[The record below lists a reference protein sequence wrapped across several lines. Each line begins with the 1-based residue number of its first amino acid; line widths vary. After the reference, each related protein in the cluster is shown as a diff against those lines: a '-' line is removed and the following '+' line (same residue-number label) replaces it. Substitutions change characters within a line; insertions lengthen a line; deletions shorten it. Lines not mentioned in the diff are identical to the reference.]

1 MITVAK
7 FITKY
12 LEKKKISTVPI
23 FQGGAITNLINE
35 IGKNKKIKYYCPYH
49 EQALAMQIDAMARIG
64 EFSVGFVTSG
74 PGATNL
80 LTGILCSYYD
90 SIPGVFFTG
99 QVGQFHI
106 QKKNT
111 VRQRGFQETDII
123 SIYKSATKYCVQLKK
138 PEDIKYEL
146 DKVFY
151 LSQNGR
157 PGPCLI
163 DIPFNIQISKIN
175 PKKLKSY
182 KVKNKFFLKNNKKYR
197 QLINELN
204 KKKKILVLAGGGIR
218 TSKQVKEFHEFIK
231 KYKLPFITTW
241 ASQDITD
248 HSNPYFYGSVG
259 KHAYKSANVISQ
271 KSDLILSLGC
281 RFSPKILHKNFAYKA
296 KIISIDID
304 KKELDY
310 SIQKID
316 IKINDS
322 LKNTFKILNKSKKI
336 IIDNK
341 AWLEECIY
349 IKNSFFYTNKIKY
362 EYGKNFTDPYEFFI
376 KFSEIISDNS
386 IIFADAGC
394 NLCWC
399 MQSFRIKYGQ
409 RLISAWGNS
418 PMGYSVA
425 ASIGPEMLKKKNIY
439 SLIGDGSLLINIQE
453 LHFINKNNLRSKII
467 VLDNKVFGN
476 TKIGSKD
483 YFGTNGFGNDQ
494 EHGYYP
500 PDIKKI
506 ADCFDFN
513 YFFIKNNDEITSQ
526 LKKFTECKK
535 KSILHIN
542 ISPEQG
548 IIDYD
553 AKKIK

>member
-1 MITVAK
+1 MITVANY
-7 FITKY
+7 IVKY

-23 FQGGAITNLINE
+23 FQGGAIMNVINE
-35 IGKNKKIKYYCPYH
+35 IGKSNRIKYYCPYH

-64 EFSVGFVTSG
+64 EFSAGFVTSG

-90 SIPGVFFTG
+90 SIPGIFFTG

-111 VRQRGFQETDII
+111 VRQKGFQETDVI

-146 DKVFY
+146 DKIFY
-151 LSQNGR
+151 LSRSGR

-163 DIPFNIQISKIN
+163 DIPYNIQISKID
-175 PKKLKSY
+175 PTKLKSF
-182 KVKNKFFLKNNKKYR
+182 KRKSELFLKNKKKY
-197 QLINELN
+197 QELINELN

-218 TSKQVKEFHEFIK
+218 TSQQVKQFHRFIK
-231 KYKLPFITTW
+231 KYKLPFVTTW

-248 HSNPYFYGSVG
+248 HSNPYFYGSLG
-259 KHAYKSANVISQ
+259 RHAYKSANLIVQ
-271 KSDLILSLGC
+271 QSDLILSLGC
-281 RFSPKILHKNFAYKA
+281 RFSPKILDKNFANKA
-296 KIISIDID
+296 KIVSIDID

-310 SIQKID
+310 SIKKID
-316 IKINDS
+316 LKINDS
-322 LKNTFKILNKSKKI
+322 LKEAFEILRKSKKI
-336 IIDNK
+336 IINNK
-341 AWLEECIY
+341 TWLKECID
-349 IKNSFFYTNKIKY
+349 IKNEFYYTNKIKY
-362 EYGKNFTDPYEFFI
+362 VHGKNFTDPYEFFAR
-376 KFSEIISDNS
+376 FSKIISKKS
-386 IIFADAGC
+386 IIFTDAGC

-399 MQSFRIKYGQ
+399 MQSFRVKYGQ

-425 ASIGPEMLKKKNIY
+425 ASIGPEILKKKNVY

-453 LHFINKNNLRSKII
+453 LHFINKNNLKSKIV

-476 TKIGSKD
+476 TKIGSKES
-483 YFGTNGFGNDQ
+483 FGTSGFGNDK
-494 EHGYYP
+494 ENGYYS

-506 ADCFDFN
+506 SYCYDFN
-513 YFFIKNNDEITSQ
+513 YFFIKNNNAIDSQ
-526 LKKFTECKK
+526 LKKFIKSKK
-535 KSILHIN
+535 RSILHVN
-542 ISPEQG
+542 ISPDQG
-548 IIDYD
+548 IIDYSQQEH
-553 AKKIK
+553 